1 MTLAR
6 AQEGSCYAGQGKFY
20 KKKAMTQFRS
30 FNYAQ
35 SRKKAK
41 VEADCAKV
49 QKKNGYEVMG
59 LLES

>member
-49 QKKNGYEVMG
+49 QKKKW
-59 LLES
+59 L